1 MTLLRDFFGERT
13 LYKAVW
19 PQRSLNLTSRNLL
32 WYGAIT
38 HTGRVSMTLLSDV
51 YGERIVYK
59 DVWPQR
65 SPNLTSR
72 NLRCGATAQ
81 IGRVSIALLFHV
93 FSEGIVYKDVW
104 PSIPTST
111 DLWWSEQCLK
121 AVFTLSL
128 NWKKP
133 SQMAFKLS
141 LELKRRIFVHK
152 TWHVREGLLSL
163 EGHFQHSM

>member
-1 MTLLRDFFGERT
+1 
-13 LYKAVW
+13 
-19 PQRSLNLTSRNLL
+19 
-32 WYGAIT
+32 
-38 HTGRVSMTLLSDV
+38 MTLLSDV

-111 DLWWSEQCLK
+111 DL
-121 AVFTLSL
+121 
-128 NWKKP
+128 
-133 SQMAFKLS
+133 
-141 LELKRRIFVHK
+141 
-152 TWHVREGLLSL
+152 
-163 EGHFQHSM
+163 